1 MLLIQKTLFPCSKR
15 NDTTVW
21 GKILQ
26 LLRRGH
32 KKQFTFNRFICE
44 YDQFG
49 PIIVVMIVTVDPG
62 DSRGTAFFVE
72 KLLISKVFC
81 NFLKKLQR
89 TPEWAWT
96 L

>member
-1 MLLIQKTLFPCSKR
+1 MTPLHVGEFYNCCAVVTKNSS
-15 NDTTVW
+15 
-21 GKILQ
+21 
-26 LLRRGH
+26 
-32 KKQFTFNRFICE
+32 TFNRFICE

-62 DSRGTAFFVE
+62 DSRGTVFFVE

-81 NFLKKLQR
+81 NLVKKLQLI
-89 TPEWAWT
+89 PEWAWT